1 VIEKESQHG
10 GSMSDALIASIAAIL
25 VALLGAGLSF
35 VQTRRLQR
43 RQARL
48 VRLNAQL
55 EELYGPIYATLEAS
69 RIAYRRLLDK
79 LRPGSVSV
87 AIQQA
92 SACYACSLR
101 GLAWLAATRRC
112 GWLTGGPGW

>member
-1 VIEKESQHG
+1 
-10 GSMSDALIASIAAIL
+10 MSDALIASIAAIL

-48 VRLNAQL
+48 ARLNAQL

-79 LRPGSVSV
+79 LRPGSVSLFDPS
-87 AIQQA
+87 
-92 SACYACSLR
+92 SAPPSE
-101 GLAWLAATRRC
+101 
-112 GWLTGGPGW
+112 

>member
-1 VIEKESQHG
+1 
-10 GSMSDALIASIAAIL
+10 MSDALIASIAAIL

-48 VRLNAQL
+48 ARLNAQL

-79 LRPGSVSV
+79 LRPGSVSLFDPGS
-87 AIQQA
+87 A
-92 SACYACSLR
+92 SPSRKSFVLF
-101 GLAWLAATRRC
+101 
-112 GWLTGGPGW
+112 GGG

>member
-1 VIEKESQHG
+1 MIAKERQHG

-48 VRLNAQL
+48 ARLNAQL

-69 RIAYRRLLDK
+69 RIAYRRLLAWIH
-79 LRPGSVSV
+79 RS
-87 AIQQA
+87 I
-92 SACYACSLR
+92 R
-101 GLAWLAATRRC
+101 GVFGRVNVKGAL
-112 GWLTGGPGW
+112 